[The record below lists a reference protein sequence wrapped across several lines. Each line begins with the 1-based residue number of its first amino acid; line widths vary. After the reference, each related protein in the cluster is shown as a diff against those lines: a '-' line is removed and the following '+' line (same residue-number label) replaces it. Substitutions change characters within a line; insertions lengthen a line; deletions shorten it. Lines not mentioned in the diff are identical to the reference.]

1 MGKKATGIWCQR
13 QKKFIHYEKV
23 FSGDSPGYAIRAA
36 CHARL
41 SAASPANAAVI
52 GAYNSLLICATAYT
66 RQGNTCALDLSRD
79 IKVTGEAHRIQ
90 WRVQVLKVS
99 EQHLLTNWR
108 VAQYVWPALYN
119 FLILYITEKFYFL

>member
-1 MGKKATGIWCQR
+1 MRKSFRGVLLATLFGLLVTLGQRRLHRRLQCQ
-13 QKKFIHYEKV
+13 I
-23 FSGDSPGYAIRAA
+23 I
-36 CHARL
+36 
-41 SAASPANAAVI
+41 
-52 GAYNSLLICATAYT
+52 

-79 IKVTGEAHRIQ
+79 IKVTGEAYRIQ
-90 WRVQVLKVS
+90 WRVQGLKVS